1 MSFKLKAD
9 SYWGKTPK
17 KLRKIGD
24 SMLVVSTFLATGG
37 LFEMDALKEIYSP
50 QQIKTFISVIMVVG
64 VLGKFITNFFTEE
77 GKVD

>member
-1 MSFKLKAD
+1 MNFKLKSD

-77 GKVD
+77 ETT